1 MVLEKVDAAALAE
14 RERIATRARSE
25 LAAAG
30 LPVVVP
36 GLDQIVSSGVE
47 VSVCAFDDCSGV
59 KVTWWCSPRLWL
71 SAKQAVN
78 FERPDMPLVQHHRTV
93 VEAMT
98 PAIRMILVS
107 AGFEVFDGKSDHTGR
122 SVDLLSAPE
131 AGVPPVWW
139 LRDDEFDGTAPAE
152 ARPSRGSES

>member
-1 MVLEKVDAAALAE
+1 MVLGKVDAAVLAE

-47 VSVCAFDDCSGV
+47 VSVCEFDDCSGV
-59 KVTWWCSPRLWL
+59 KVAWRCSSRLWL
-71 SAKQAVN
+71 SAKQAVD
-78 FERPDMPLVQHHRTV
+78 FERPDMPLIQHHRPV

-98 PAIRMILVS
+98 PAIRTILVS
-107 AGFEVFDGKSDHTGR
+107 AGFEVFGSKSNRAPR
-122 SVDLLSAPE
+122 SIDLLSVPE
-131 AGVPPVWW
+131 AEVSPVWW
-139 LRDDEFDGTAPAE
+139 LRDDELDG
-152 ARPSRGSES
+152 

>member
-1 MVLEKVDAAALAE
+1 MVLEKVNAAVLAE

-36 GLDQIVSSGVE
+36 GLDKIVSSGVE
-47 VSVCAFDDCSGV
+47 VSVCEYDDCSGV

-71 SAKQAVN
+71 SAKRALDC
-78 FERPDMPLVQHHRTV
+78 EPRDMPLIEHQRTV

-98 PAIRMILVS
+98 PAIRTILVS
-107 AGFEVFDGKSDHTGR
+107 AGFKVFDPQGNRAPR
-122 SVDLLSAPE
+122 SIDVLSAPQAE
-131 AGVPPVWW
+131 VLPVWW
-139 LRDDEFDGTAPAE
+139 VRDDELDG
-152 ARPSRGSES
+152 